1 MEVFFPLRKFRKYIK
16 QKCGKGFTFLV
27 VPNSPG
33 AVRSCA
39 IPFSAALLIFGII
52 VFNIY
57 IFVGYT
63 TQIWEIQRYRHEI
76 REKNSLISK
85 LEKEQREV
93 QPTLKRSYQ
102 IAAELSRLKVEREKL
117 LGSWKAIQQKGG
129 RVATTTSRGVVF
141 RPRPYTINS
150 IGEASPTEIK
160 TDLMELQNN
169 LDQIDEFIK
178 VEQESQQELLSDFI
192 AYERKLDHTPSIWPI
207 SSFVISGFG
216 TRFHPV
222 HHRYITHTGVDLKA
236 KYTKIK
242 VTADGV
248 VEFSGYQGGYGYV
261 IIVNHGYGYKT
272 LYAHNS
278 KLLVN
283 KGQKVT
289 KGQKIC
295 ISGNSGVSTGP
306 HLHYEVRINNVP
318 VNPVMFLKN

>member
-1 MEVFFPLRKFRKYIK
+1 MYKIKKYIK
-16 QKCGKGFTFLV
+16 RKCGKGFTFLV

-33 AVRSCA
+33 AVRSLA
-39 IPFSAALLIFGII
+39 IPFSAALLIFGI
-52 VFNIY
+52 VAFNIY

-63 TQIWEIQRYRHEI
+63 TQIWQIQKYRYEI
-76 REKNSLISK
+76 RVKNSQISK

-117 LGSWKAIQQKGG
+117 LSSWKAIQQKGG
-129 RVATTTSRGVVF
+129 RVSATTSRGVVY

-150 IGEASPTEIK
+150 VEQNSAGIK
-160 TDLMELQNN
+160 TELMELQNN
-169 LDQIDEFIK
+169 LIQIDEFIK
-178 VEQESQQELLSDFI
+178 NEKELQQELLNDFI
-192 AYERKLDHTPSIWPI
+192 AYETKLDHTPSIWPVSSYVI
-207 SSFVISGFG
+207 SSFG
-216 TRFHPV
+216 TRFHPI
-222 HHRYITHTGVDLKA
+222 HKRYITHTGVDLKA
-236 KYTKIK
+236 KYTSVKAA
-242 VTADGV
+242 ADGV

-261 IIVNHGYGYKT
+261 VILSHGYGYKT

-278 KLLVN
+278 KLLAT
-283 KGQKVT
+283 KGQKVK

>member
-1 MEVFFPLRKFRKYIK
+1 MKKIKIKKYIK
-16 QKCGKGFTFLV
+16 KKCGKGFTFLV

-33 AVRSCA
+33 AVRSFA
-39 IPFSAALLIFGII
+39 IPFSAALLVFGIV

-63 TQIWEIQRYRHEI
+63 TQIWQIQKYRNEI
-76 REKNSLISK
+76 RVKNARISK

-93 QPTLKRSYQ
+93 QPTLKRSYE

-117 LGSWKAIQQKGG
+117 LNSWKAIQQKGG
-129 RVATTTSRGVVF
+129 RVVSTTTSRGVVN
-141 RPRPYTINS
+141 RPRPYTINQIELNS
-150 IGEASPTEIK
+150 SGVK

-169 LDQIDEFIK
+169 LAQIDEFIK
-178 VEQESQQELLSDFI
+178 TEKDLQRELLNDFI
-192 AYERKLDHTPSIWPI
+192 AYETKLDHTPSIWPVSSYII
-207 SSFVISGFG
+207 SRFG

-222 HHRYITHTGVDLKA
+222 HKRYITHTGVDIKA
-236 KYTKIK
+236 HYTSVKAA
-242 VTADGV
+242 ADGV

-261 IIVNHGYGYKT
+261 VIINHGYGYKT

-278 KLLVN
+278 KLLVT
-283 KGQKVT
+283 KGQKVK
-289 KGQKIC
+289 KGQKIS
-295 ISGNSGVSTGP
+295 ISGNTGVSTGP

>member
-1 MEVFFPLRKFRKYIK
+1 MNKIKKYIR

-63 TQIWEIQRYRHEI
+63 TQIWQIQKYRYEIKV
-76 REKNSLISK
+76 KNSQISK

-117 LGSWKAIQQKGG
+117 LSSWKAIQQKGG
-129 RVATTTSRGVVF
+129 RVSSTTSRGVVY

-150 IGEASPTEIK
+150 IENNSVAIK
-160 TDLMELQNN
+160 TELMELQNN
-169 LDQIDEFIK
+169 LTQIDEFIK
-178 VEQESQQELLSDFI
+178 NEKDLQRELLNDFK
-192 AYERKLDHTPSIWPI
+192 AYETKLDHTPSIWPVSSYVI
-207 SSFVISGFG
+207 SSFG

-222 HHRYITHTGVDLKA
+222 HKRYITHTGVDLKA
-236 KYTKIK
+236 RYTSVKAA
-242 VTADGV
+242 ADGV

-261 IIVNHGYGYKT
+261 VIISHGYGYKT

-278 KLLVN
+278 KLLAT
-283 KGQKVT
+283 KGQKVK
-289 KGQKIC
+289 KGQKISV
-295 ISGNSGVSTGP
+295 SGNSGVSTGP

>member
-1 MEVFFPLRKFRKYIK
+1 MKKIKKYIK

-52 VFNIY
+52 IFNIY

-63 TQIWEIQRYRHEI
+63 TQIWEIQQYRHEI
-76 REKNSLISK
+76 RVKNSRISK

-117 LGSWKAIQQKGG
+117 LSSWKAIQQKGG
-129 RVATTTSRGVVF
+129 RVVSTTSRGVVY

-150 IGEASPTEIK
+150 IEQNNTGIK
-160 TDLMELQNN
+160 TELMELQNN
-169 LDQIDEFIK
+169 LEQIDEFIK
-178 VEQESQQELLSDFI
+178 TEQDLQRELLSDLV
-192 AYERKLDHTPSIWPI
+192 AYETKLDHTPSIWPV
-207 SSFVISGFG
+207 SSYVISGFG

-222 HHRYITHTGVDLKA
+222 YHRYITHSGVDLKA
-236 KYTKIK
+236 SYGTKVK
-242 VTADGV
+242 AAADGV

-261 IIVNHGYGYKT
+261 VILNHGYGYKT

-283 KGQKVT
+283 KGQRVT
-289 KGQKIC
+289 KGEKITN
-295 ISGNSGVSTGP
+295 SGNSGVSTGP

-318 VNPVMFLKN
+318 INPVMFLKN

>member
-1 MEVFFPLRKFRKYIK
+1 VNKIKKYIK
-16 QKCGKGFTFLV
+16 RKCRKGFTFLI

-39 IPFSAALLIFGII
+39 IPFSAALLILGIVI
-52 VFNIY
+52 FNIY

-63 TQIWEIQRYRHEI
+63 TQIWQIQKYRYEI
-76 REKNSLISK
+76 RVKNSQISK

-117 LGSWKAIQQKGG
+117 LSSWKAIQQKGG
-129 RVATTTSRGVVF
+129 RVASTTSRGVVY

-150 IGEASPTEIK
+150 VEHNSTGIK
-160 TDLMELQNN
+160 TELMELQNN
-169 LDQIDEFIK
+169 LAQIDEFIK
-178 VEQESQQELLSDFI
+178 NEKELQRELLKDFI
-192 AYERKLDHTPSIWPI
+192 AYETKLDHTPSIWPV
-207 SSFVISGFG
+207 SSYIISGFG

-222 HHRYITHTGVDLKA
+222 HKRYITHTGVDLKA
-236 KYTKIK
+236 RYTSVKAA
-242 VTADGV
+242 ADGV

-261 IIVNHGYGYKT
+261 VIIRHGYGYKT

-278 KLLVN
+278 KLLVT
-283 KGQKVT
+283 KGQKVK
-289 KGQKIC
+289 KGQKISV
-295 ISGNSGVSTGP
+295 SGNSGVSTGP